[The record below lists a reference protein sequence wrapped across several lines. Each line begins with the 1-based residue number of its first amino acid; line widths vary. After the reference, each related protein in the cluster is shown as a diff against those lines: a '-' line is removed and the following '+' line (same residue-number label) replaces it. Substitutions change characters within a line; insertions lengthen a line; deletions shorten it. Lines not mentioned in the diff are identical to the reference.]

1 MDGDGELLPSDAD
14 PRPGLGLGDE
24 AGELTAA
31 CWDALPFTAARA
43 GG

>member
-1 MDGDGELLPSDAD
+1 MDGDGELLPPDAE
-14 PRPGLGLGDE
+14 PRPGLGDE

-31 CWDALPFTAARA
+31 RWDALPFTAARA